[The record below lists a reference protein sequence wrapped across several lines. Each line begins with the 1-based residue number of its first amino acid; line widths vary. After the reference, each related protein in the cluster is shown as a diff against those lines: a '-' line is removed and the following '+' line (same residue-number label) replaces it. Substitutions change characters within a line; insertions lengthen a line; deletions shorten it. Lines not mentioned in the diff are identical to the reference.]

1 MVGISVGV
9 VSYGSRGAAI
19 ADALARSEYEP
30 NVYIASKQPNPMN
43 IETARRTNGK
53 HIVVPDLS
61 DIKTL
66 SDFFSES
73 DVDFVVPGP
82 EVSII
87 GGLNNRLGEYGIA
100 ALCPASEY
108 ALEGSKVRQ
117 REILQEV
124 APGANPRF
132 RVFEVGEC
140 SASGVKSWL
149 KELSYQVAIK
159 PDAPG
164 FGKGVGV
171 SGDHFEPTEEGCY
184 RFFMD
189 SLKSMDN
196 GDKLLVEKKVDGE
209 ESSFQV
215 FCDGEHIVP
224 VPDTRDYKRAFNGDK
239 GPNTGGMGSYCDVRS
254 WLPFMTDFQERD
266 EEARI
271 TQKLFKHLRGD
282 GTNDAIIGV
291 PFYMAFIHTGKG
303 SKVLEVNSRPG
314 DPEILNIMPLIG
326 RDFMDICYAM
336 FDGELDL
343 KSLKLVPKSSVVIY
357 KVPPT
362 YGGKET
368 SYEGSREVDLS
379 KAMKMME
386 ESPDKY
392 RLYPGDMAM
401 EDDRT
406 YAIKSRTV
414 ACVGIGDSIEEA
426 RKRALE
432 VADSVK
438 GGNLWN
444 RMDIAS
450 RKHIGASIKHMEKL
464 RAG

>member
-1 MVGISVGV
+1 MAGISVGV

-19 ADALARSEYEP
+19 ADALAASSYKPRL
-30 NVYIASKQPNPMN
+30 YIASKQLNPMN
-43 IETARRTNGK
+43 IETARRTGGG

-61 DIKTL
+61 DIKAL

-82 EVSII
+82 EASII
-87 GGLNNRLGEYGIA
+87 AGLNDRLGQYSIP
-100 ALCPASEY
+100 ALCPPKEY
-108 ALEGSKVRQ
+108 AIEASKVRQ
-117 REILQEV
+117 REILQEIT
-124 APGANPRF
+124 PEANPRF
-132 RVFEVGEC
+132 RVFEVGKC
-140 SASGVKSWL
+140 SASGVKSWMKKL
-149 KELSYQVAIK
+149 GCRVAIK

-196 GDKLLVEKKVDGE
+196 GDKLIIEEQIKGE
-209 ESSFQV
+209 ESSYQV

-224 VPDTRDYKRAFNGDK
+224 VPDTRDYKRAFEGDK
-239 GPNTGGMGSYCDVRS
+239 GPNTGGMGSYCDTNA
-254 WLPFMTDFQERD
+254 WLPFMTEEEREEETKITKALFEQLRKNGADD
-266 EEARI
+266 E
-271 TQKLFKHLRGD
+271 
-282 GTNDAIIGV
+282 IIGI

-336 FDGELDL
+336 FDGEFDL

-362 YGGKET
+362 YGGKEP

-392 RLYPGDMAM
+392 RVYPGDMAL

-414 ACVGIGDSIEEA
+414 ACVGIGDNIEEA
-426 RKRALE
+426 RNRALE
-432 VADSVK
+432 VTDAVD
-438 GGNLWN
+438 GGSLWF
-444 RMDIAS
+444 REDIAS

-464 RAG
+464 RAA